1 MSTPYDS
8 QQVKT
13 ILAERGAQVE
23 AYLQHCL
30 DAIPMQGRL
39 KEAMYY
45 SLLAGGKRLRPP
57 PLLEHPPD
65 APGGG
70 VLPAVLVVARPLPED
85 GHETDLAFLP

>member
-45 SLLAGGKRLRPP
+45 SLLAGGQAPPSGAVPVHRRPVRPERRSGDALR
-57 PLLEHPPD
+57 
-65 APGGG
+65 
-70 VLPAVLVVARPLPED
+70 RPRWK
-85 GHETDLAFLP
+85 

>member
-45 SLLAGGKRLRPP
+45 PKSLKIAPFCAIIRLR
-57 PLLEHPPD
+57 
-65 APGGG
+65 
-70 VLPAVLVVARPLPED
+70 
-85 GHETDLAFLP
+85 

>member
-45 SLLAGGKRLRPP
+45 SLLAGGKRLRPV
-57 PLLEHPPD
+57 LCLSTAALFGLSAFSGQD
-65 APGGG
+65 A
-70 VLPAVLVVARPLPED
+70 
-85 GHETDLAFLP
+85 AFLKGLALMLVTRNK

>member
-1 MSTPYDS
+1 MITPYDS

-13 ILAERGAQVE
+13 ILTERGAQVE

-45 SLLAGGKRLRPP
+45 SLLAGGKRLRPVLCP
-57 PLLEHPPD
+57 VHRRPVRPERRSGDALRRLAGNDPHVFPHP
-65 APGGG
+65 
-70 VLPAVLVVARPLPED
+70 
-85 GHETDLAFLP
+85 